1 MNLKEAKIIVE
12 EIKDL
17 HYKRNVFENFFI
29 HSFINLEKKPSDK
42 QASALIKLYER
53 ASGCRDHEQ
62 SQII

>member
-1 MNLKEAKIIVE
+1 MTLKEAKIIVE

-17 HYKRNVFENFFI
+17 HYKSNEFESFFI
-29 HSFINLEKKPSDK
+29 HSFVNLKKKPSDK

-53 ASGCRDHEQ
+53 AAGCRDHEQ